1 MYETE
6 RSACRFGFQ
15 KGGERLAA
23 FEIVYEEYAR
33 QVYRFLLSLTRDEQK
48 ADELTQKIF
57 YRAFLHNGAMEKW
70 NDCLHRRSVI

>member
-1 MYETE
+1 MKPKGA
-6 RSACRFGFQ
+6 RRFGFQ
-15 KGGERLAA
+15 KGGERSAV
-23 FEIVYEEYAR
+23 FETVYEKYAR

-48 ADELTQKIF
+48 ADELTQEIF